1 MSKPI
6 FLTQQFSGVVLIT
19 ISVIIIIILAAVAV
33 TTASVVLMP
42 FESYDI
48 SSISLLGAKLMCSI
62 LALFSTK

>member
-1 MSKPI
+1 MSH
-6 FLTQQFSGVVLIT
+6 
-19 ISVIIIIILAAVAV
+19 IIIILAAVAV

-48 SSISLLGAKLMCSI
+48 SSISLLGVKLMCSI